1 MKETYLHLPVPDLLV
16 VGGER
21 LLADL
26 LLSPELRL
34 PHSVP
39 LQVHLCHRL
48 PDPRHTRNVQNRI
61 PSLFGAEGFIQPN
74 IKKIN
79 KMHVFR
85 WTK

>member
-1 MKETYLHLPVPDLLV
+1 VC
-16 VGGER
+16 GER

-48 PDPRHTRNVQNRI
+48 PRTHKKCSEQECTVSIQ
-61 PSLFGAEGFIQPN
+61 SLEGFIQPN

-79 KMHVFR
+79 KMHVFC